1 MTMVTGALEALVALI
16 LAICG
21 AIFIF
26 GQIKENAKRN
36 EEDIQAIKVMVEKYQ
51 KAIHDLLEKSMAD
64 MKELLDANKEHQKE
78 TMNVEILH
86 LRDLISMTNNEVR
99 EDIKRIEIRQ
109 EDVTR
114 FRERLALLTASVKS
128 LHKRLDIEVPALLE
142 DDN

>member
-1 MTMVTGALEALVALI
+1 MIEGGVAFLVAL
-16 LAICG
+16 AG
-21 AIFIF
+21 AIFLF

-36 EEDIQAIKVMVEKYQ
+36 EEDIKTIKDMVEKYQ
-51 KAIHDLLEKSMAD
+51 IATHSLLEKSMAD
-64 MKELLDANKEHQKE
+64 MKELLEANKEHQKE

-109 EDVTR
+109 EEVTH

-128 LHKRLDIEVPALLE
+128 LHKRLDIEVPALL
-142 DDN
+142 DDSMD